1 MDSGDDGRVWP
12 AQEASSQPSPFPCPQ
27 CHTAGIPYAD
37 AALWSMMHDWDAV
50 LQAIYDA
57 NIEDVPGTKAAY
69 HPYSSW
75 FLLGEIIR
83 RISGVPFAQYV
94 REQIFLPLGMDNCYI
109 GMSKDTFERYH
120 ADGLFAELRTMTPKG
135 KMLTKGTVQTAP
147 HEVMAS
153 VPGSNGR
160 GPAREWLKV
169 FECLTNG
176 GVGANGTRILAEKT
190 VRMFS
195 RRHRIGMFDV
205 VQGILCDWTLG
216 LFVRTGDQAQ
226 MCATRRH
233 APPSP
238 ALCAHASMPH
248 AHMDSMGSLPSTPSL
263 LPDPP
268 LSASLDV
275 CSQHG

>member
-1 MDSGDDGRVWP
+1 MLQD
-12 AQEASSQPSPFPCPQ
+12 QPKSEMCCPCPSLEQILVIWSPFALDDSVGKKRARDCSNAASTPTGCSSEM
-27 CHTAGIPYAD
+27 PYKKCKTVKVD
-37 AALWSMMHDWDAV
+37 KSGNRQDAV

-160 GPAREWLKV
+160 GPARDP
-169 FECLTNG
+169 C
-176 GVGANGTRILAEKT
+176 TRHWPRPCTRPSARDLA
-190 VRMFS
+190 V
-195 RRHRIGMFDV
+195 
-205 VQGILCDWTLG
+205 
-216 LFVRTGDQAQ
+216 
-226 MCATRRH
+226 
-233 APPSP
+233 APPLTP
-238 ALCAHASMPH
+238 RPCACQLMNA
-248 AHMDSMGSLPSTPSL
+248 
-263 LPDPP
+263 PDDKGEKKDGKEE
-268 LSASLDV
+268 L
-275 CSQHG
+275 